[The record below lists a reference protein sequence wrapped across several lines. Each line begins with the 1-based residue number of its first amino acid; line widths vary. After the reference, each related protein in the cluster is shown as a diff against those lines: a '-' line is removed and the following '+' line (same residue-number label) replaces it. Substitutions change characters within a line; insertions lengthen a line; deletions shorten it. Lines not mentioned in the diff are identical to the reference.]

1 MRQYKI
7 KFIFDG
13 VLIRFMNNA
22 GVILEMRFERF
33 DLNLLAALDVLLDE
47 CNVGRAAERLHLS
60 QPAMSSALNRL
71 RKLLDDPI
79 LVRSGRGLEP
89 TPRARELQISVRQI
103 LQRIRAELIDRPDFA
118 PETSDRQ
125 FVIAASDY
133 TIRTLLLPAFR
144 DFSRTAPGIR
154 FQVIPL
160 GTNVGE
166 DFSRGDTDLLIAPS
180 QIVSPD
186 HPGEVLFKDD
196 YVVAAWSGNQ
206 RIGDEIDINTYFD
219 LGHVSASFGKT
230 APAAF
235 DEWLAQSTPRKRRIE
250 ISLPSFRDVPEML
263 VGTDRLATMHR
274 CYAHD
279 FSSRLPIR
287 LFPIPFRH
295 PGLVQ
300 IAQWHRLRSQDP
312 GIQWLIAALRRHASR
327 IGSASA
333 DDATDL

>member
-1 MRQYKI
+1 
-7 KFIFDG
+7 
-13 VLIRFMNNA
+13 
-22 GVILEMRFERF
+22 MRFERF

-47 CNVGRAAERLHLS
+47 CNVGRAADRLHLS

-71 RKLLDDPI
+71 RRLLDDPI
-79 LVRSGRGLEP
+79 LVRSGGGMAP
-89 TPRARELQISVRQI
+89 TPRARELQITVRQI
-103 LQRIRAELIDRPDFA
+103 LQRIRAELIDRPDFS
-118 PETSDRQ
+118 PQTSDRQ

-144 DFSRTAPGIR
+144 DFAQAAPAIR

-160 GTNVGE
+160 GTNVRE
-166 DFSRGDTDLLIAPS
+166 DFSKGDTDLLIAPS

-186 HPGEVLFKDD
+186 HPGEPLFKDD

-206 RIGDEIDINTYFD
+206 RIGAEIDIDTYFE
-219 LGHVSASFGKT
+219 LGHVSASFGR
-230 APAAF
+230 AGLAAF
-235 DEWLAQSTPRKRRIE
+235 DEWLEQSTPRKRRIE

-279 FSSRLPIR
+279 FSARLPIR
-287 LFPIPFRH
+287 LFPIPFHH

-300 IAQWHRLRSQDP
+300 IAQWHRLRGKDS
-312 GIQWLIAALRRHASR
+312 GIQWLIAALRGHASR
-327 IGSASA
+327 IFNTNPDEAIRNPHA
-333 DDATDL
+333 P